1 MVPNPLSTSFWE
13 FSLGL
18 SYDRTF
24 DFEHN
29 SIIEASI
36 ILEISWRIGAMGAL
50 GFVARLWFYFRMGYA
65 TYLTFL
71 LGFISTL
78 VTVYYLAIKNIPY
91 LLDVFPHFV
100 PFAFLAVAIGL
111 PLSIAVGWVHYK
123 RSPAFSSEIDI
134 QVEANPY
141 YFKLPPGYNRE
152 VFAPVYLEL
161 MLLLKR
167 LRDGEKTLSNEERA
181 RIENLEKKLQ
191 VLIDGGMV
199 GTPRRKL

>member
-1 MVPNPLSTSFWE
+1 ME
-13 FSLGL
+13 M
-18 SYDRTF
+18 
-24 DFEHN
+24 
-29 SIIEASI
+29 
-36 ILEISWRIGAMGAL
+36 SWRIRAMGAI

-78 VTVYYLAIKNIPY
+78 ITVYYLAIKNIPY

-100 PFAFLAVAIGL
+100 PFAVLATIIGL
-111 PLSIAVGWVHYK
+111 PFSIGVGWVHYK
-123 RSPAFSSEIDI
+123 RSPAFSSEVDI

-152 VFAPVYLEL
+152 VYAPLYLEIL
-161 MLLLKR
+161 LLLKR
-167 LRDGEKTLSNEERA
+167 LLEGEKMLSSEDRA
-181 RIENLEKKLQ
+181 RIENLERKLQ
-191 VLIDGGMV
+191 VLIDGGLV